1 MAVWLTAVVEAEIGW
16 WRTGLKETAITSTT
30 SSRVMTL
37 DATLGGEL
45 TNYLDGRVDTAS
57 ILAHVPGNAWRYTRW
72 QRPWPALGVE
82 ARRGVVGSYMTLLHG
97 TVVWHWALVSRVVVL
112 RRRST
117 GFTVILLVLMAA
129 GQRQQQGTHREGRGI
144 SGSPEAVGVLLLAA
158 LGSRQRRAHVTA
170 LDKVEERRDAASSGW

>member
-1 MAVWLTAVVEAEIGW
+1 MEHLPPLGKIGTRTMAVWLTVVVEAEIGW
-16 WRTGLKETAITSTT
+16 WRTELKKTAITSTT
-30 SSRVMTL
+30 NSRVMTL
-37 DATLGGEL
+37 DGTLGREL

-82 ARRGVVGSYMTLLHG
+82 ARRGVAGSYMTLLHG

-112 RRRST
+112 RRGSA
-117 GFTVILLVLMAA
+117 GFTVILLVYIAA
-129 GQRQQQGTHREGRGI
+129 GQRQQQGTDREGRGI

-158 LGSRQRRAHVTA
+158 LGSR
-170 LDKVEERRDAASSGW
+170 